1 MKKLSVLLAT
11 YSKGGI
17 QLTAQQDNRGASLS
31 VFSPFKK
38 RGIVSISQLMN
49 NIRVINNASIPKVLS
64 IEGMLSQEY
73 VQNPWEEPAPYMH
86 YRKELQKIFQLN

>member
-1 MKKLSVLLAT
+1 MKKLSVSLAT

-17 QLTAQQDNRGASLS
+17 QLTAQQDNGVASFRA
-31 VFSPFKK
+31 FSFPEK
-38 RGIVSISQLMN
+38 RGIISISKLMN

-73 VQNPWEEPAPYMH
+73 VQYPWEEPATYMH